1 VVAVTRSGSPHRF
14 QSGNPKEEAMLAVTD
29 PDTMNLDEKIA
40 PIDLSTETAVAEWFR
55 ALLARG
61 INFHPEESF
70 TELVNGETGR
80 PLFSAEDAERLDAL
94 MGIAYE
100 VCDPCGVALR
110 LVRESTGDSAQA
122 QPSPA
127 EPRPEVRES
136 EYGSKIDVTLIRAFL
151 RSALGDDAVVDK
163 VNSLIFDHVAGGM
176 YHRTVVAGSLPGFI
190 NEILETATAADWQAV
205 ADDLI
210 AEGHDLLNEGR

>member
-1 VVAVTRSGSPHRF
+1 MPAVA
-14 QSGNPKEEAMLAVTD
+14 D
-29 PDTMNLDEKIA
+29 PDTMKLDAKIA

-55 ALLARG
+55 ALRARG

-70 TELVNGETGR
+70 AELANGETGR

-110 LVRESTGDSAQA
+110 LVREPESDPAQA

-127 EPRPEVRES
+127 EPRPEFRDS
-136 EYGSKIDVTLIRAFL
+136 EYLIRAFL
-151 RSALGDDAVVDK
+151 RSALGADAVADK
-163 VNSLIFDHVAGGM
+163 VNNLIFDHVAGGIC
-176 YHRTVVAGSLPGFI
+176 HRTVVAATLPGYI

>member
-14 QSGNPKEEAMLAVTD
+14 QSGNPKEEAMLAVADT
-29 PDTMNLDEKIA
+29 DTMKLDEKIA

-55 ALLARG
+55 ALRARG

-70 TELVNGETGR
+70 AVLVNGESGQ

-94 MGIAYE
+94 MGLAYE

-110 LVRESTGDSAQA
+110 LIQEPDGE
-122 QPSPA
+122 PA
-127 EPRPEVRES
+127 RTRPTDKPPPEVRES
-136 EYGSKIDVTLIRAFL
+136 EYGGKIDVTLIRAFL

-176 YHRTVVAGSLPGFI
+176 YHRTVVASSLPGFI
-190 NEILETATAADWQAV
+190 NEILETATGADWQAV

-210 AEGHDLLNEGR
+210 AEGHDLHNEGR

>member
-1 VVAVTRSGSPHRF
+1 
-14 QSGNPKEEAMLAVTD
+14 MLAVAD
-29 PDTMNLDEKIA
+29 PATMKLDERIA

-55 ALLARG
+55 ALRAGG

-70 TELVNGETGR
+70 AVLVNGENGQ

-94 MGIAYE
+94 MGLAYE

-110 LVRESTGDSAQA
+110 LVQEPDSEPAQTR
-122 QPSPA
+122 PNTDKP
-127 EPRPEVRES
+127 PPEVRES
-136 EYGSKIDVTLIRAFL
+136 EYGGKIDGTLIRAFL

-163 VNSLIFDHVAGGM
+163 VNCLIFDHVAGGM
-176 YHRTVVAGSLPGFI
+176 YHRTVVASSLPGYI

>member
-1 VVAVTRSGSPHRF
+1 
-14 QSGNPKEEAMLAVTD
+14 MLAIAD
-29 PDTMNLDEKIA
+29 PDTMKLDERIA

-61 INFHPEESF
+61 INFRPEESF
-70 TELVNGETGR
+70 AELVNGDTGR

-94 MGIAYE
+94 MGLAYE

-110 LVRESTGDSAQA
+110 LVREPEGDPAQA
-122 QPSPA
+122 RPNTA

-136 EYGSKIDVTLIRAFL
+136 EYGGKIDVNLIRAFL

-190 NEILETATAADWQAV
+190 NEILETATGADWQAV

-210 AEGHDLLNEGR
+210 AEGHDLLSEGR

>member
-1 VVAVTRSGSPHRF
+1 VVAVTCSGSPRRF
-14 QSGNPKEEAMLAVTD
+14 QSGNPKEEAMLAAVD
-29 PDTMNLDEKIA
+29 PDTMKLDEKIA

-55 ALLARG
+55 ALRARG

-70 TELVNGETGR
+70 AELVHGETGR

-94 MGIAYE
+94 MGLAYE

-110 LVRESTGDSAQA
+110 LVREPDSD
-122 QPSPA
+122 PA
-127 EPRPEVRES
+127 RAGANTDEPLPEVRES

-190 NEILETATAADWQAV
+190 NEILETATEADWQAV

>member
-1 VVAVTRSGSPHRF
+1 
-14 QSGNPKEEAMLAVTD
+14 MLAAAD
-29 PDTMNLDEKIA
+29 PNTMKLDEKIA

-55 ALLARG
+55 ALRARG

-70 TELVNGETGR
+70 AELVNGETGP

-94 MGIAYE
+94 MGLAYE

-110 LVRESTGDSAQA
+110 LVQEPDGGPAREQSSTEGP
-122 QPSPA
+122 QP
-127 EPRPEVRES
+127 EFRES
-136 EYGSKIDVTLIRAFL
+136 EYGSKIDVTLIRGFL

-163 VNSLIFDHVAGGM
+163 VNELVFDHVAGGK
-176 YHRTVVAGSLPGFI
+176 YHRTVVASSLPGFV
-190 NEILETATAADWQAV
+190 NEILETATEADWQAV

-210 AEGHDLLNEGR
+210 AEGYDLLNEGR

>member
-1 VVAVTRSGSPHRF
+1 
-14 QSGNPKEEAMLAVTD
+14 MLAVA
-29 PDTMNLDEKIA
+29 DTMKLDERIA

-55 ALLARG
+55 ALLAAG
-61 INFHPEESF
+61 ISFHPEESF
-70 TELVNGETGR
+70 AELVNGETGR

-110 LVRESTGDSAQA
+110 LVREPDGDAAQA
-122 QPSPA
+122 RPSTD

-136 EYGSKIDVTLIRAFL
+136 EYGGKIDVTLIRGFL

-163 VNSLIFDHVAGGM
+163 VNGLIFDHVAGGIC
-176 YHRTVVAGSLPGFI
+176 HRTVVAATLPGYI

-210 AEGHDLLNEGR
+210 AEGHDLLNEGW

>member
-1 VVAVTRSGSPHRF
+1 
-14 QSGNPKEEAMLAVTD
+14 MLAAAET
-29 PDTMNLDEKIA
+29 DTMKLDEKIA

-55 ALLARG
+55 ALRARG

-94 MGIAYE
+94 MGLAYE

-110 LVRESTGDSAQA
+110 LVREPDGDPARARPSTDTA
-122 QPSPA
+122 P
-127 EPRPEVRES
+127 PEVRES
-136 EYGSKIDVTLIRAFL
+136 EYGSKLDVTLIRSFL

-163 VNSLIFDHVAGGM
+163 VNELIFDHVAGGK
-176 YHRTVVAGSLPGFI
+176 YHRTVVASSLPGFI
-190 NEILETATAADWQAV
+190 KEILETATEADWQAV

-210 AEGHDLLNEGR
+210 AEGRALLQEGA

>member
-1 VVAVTRSGSPHRF
+1 
-14 QSGNPKEEAMLAVTD
+14 MLAVAD
-29 PDTMNLDEKIA
+29 PDTMKLDERIA
-40 PIDLSTETAVAEWFR
+40 PIDRSTETAVAEWFR

-70 TELVNGETGR
+70 AELVNGETGR
-80 PLFSAEDAERLDAL
+80 PLFSAEDGERLDAP
-94 MGIAYE
+94 MGLAYE

-110 LVRESTGDSAQA
+110 LIRETPDSNPPRAR
-122 QPSPA
+122 PSAP

-136 EYGSKIDVTLIRAFL
+136 ESGSKFDVTLIRAFL

>member
-1 VVAVTRSGSPHRF
+1 MPPVA
-14 QSGNPKEEAMLAVTD
+14 D
-29 PDTMNLDEKIA
+29 PDTMNLDERIA
-40 PIDLSTETAVAEWFR
+40 PIDLSTESAVAKWFR

-70 TELVNGETGR
+70 AELVNGDTGR

-94 MGIAYE
+94 MGLAYE

-110 LVRESTGDSAQA
+110 LVREPDSDSARA
-122 QPSPA
+122 RPNTA
-127 EPRPEVRES
+127 EPRPEVREY

-190 NEILETATAADWQAV
+190 SEILETATAADWQAV

-210 AEGHDLLNEGR
+210 AEGQDLLNEGR

>member
-1 VVAVTRSGSPHRF
+1 
-14 QSGNPKEEAMLAVTD
+14 MLAVADT
-29 PDTMNLDEKIA
+29 DTMKPDERIA

-55 ALLARG
+55 ALRARG
-61 INFHPEESF
+61 VNFHPEESF
-70 TELVNGETGR
+70 AGLVNGESGR

-94 MGIAYE
+94 MGLAYE

-110 LVRESTGDSAQA
+110 LIREPDGDPAPVRPKTD
-122 QPSPA
+122 

-176 YHRTVVAGSLPGFI
+176 YHRTVVASSLPGFI
-190 NEILETATAADWQAV
+190 NEILETATEADWQAV

>member
-1 VVAVTRSGSPHRF
+1 
-14 QSGNPKEEAMLAVTD
+14 MLAVAETD
-29 PDTMNLDEKIA
+29 MMKLDGRIA

-70 TELVNGETGR
+70 AVLVNGDTGR

-94 MGIAYE
+94 MGLAYE

-110 LVRESTGDSAQA
+110 LVSESDGDPAQA
-122 QPSPA
+122 RPNTA
-127 EPRPEVRES
+127 ESRPEVRES
-136 EYGSKIDVTLIRAFL
+136 EYGSTIDVNLIRAFL

-163 VNSLIFDHVAGGM
+163 VNSLIFDHVAGGK
-176 YHRTVVAGSLPGFI
+176 YHRTVVASSLPGF
-190 NEILETATAADWQAV
+190 
-205 ADDLI
+205 
-210 AEGHDLLNEGR
+210 

>member
-1 VVAVTRSGSPHRF
+1 
-14 QSGNPKEEAMLAVTD
+14 MLAVAET
-29 PDTMNLDEKIA
+29 DTMKLDERIA

-55 ALLARG
+55 ALLTRG

-70 TELVNGETGR
+70 AELVNGETGR

-110 LVRESTGDSAQA
+110 LVREPESDPAQA

-151 RSALGDDAVVDK
+151 RLALGDDAVVDK

-176 YHRTVVAGSLPGFI
+176 CHRTVVAATLPGYI
-190 NEILETATAADWQAV
+190 NEILEPATVADWQAV

-210 AEGHDLLNEGR
+210 AEGATYSARAVEMTVTARRGLSA

>member
-1 VVAVTRSGSPHRF
+1 
-14 QSGNPKEEAMLAVTD
+14 MLAATE
-29 PDTMNLDEKIA
+29 PDTMKLDEKIA

-55 ALLARG
+55 ALRGRG

-70 TELVNGETGR
+70 AELVNGETKR

-94 MGIAYE
+94 MGLAYE

-110 LVRESTGDSAQA
+110 LIQPDGDPVLTRPTTDAAQ
-122 QPSPA
+122 
-127 EPRPEVRES
+127 PEVRES
-136 EYGSKIDVTLIRAFL
+136 EYGSKIDITLIGSFL

-163 VNSLIFDHVAGGM
+163 VNELIFDHVAGGK
-176 YHRTVVAGSLPGFI
+176 YHRTVVASSLPGFI
-190 NEILETATAADWQAV
+190 KEILETATEADWQAV

-210 AEGHDLLNEGR
+210 AEGHDLLKDGG